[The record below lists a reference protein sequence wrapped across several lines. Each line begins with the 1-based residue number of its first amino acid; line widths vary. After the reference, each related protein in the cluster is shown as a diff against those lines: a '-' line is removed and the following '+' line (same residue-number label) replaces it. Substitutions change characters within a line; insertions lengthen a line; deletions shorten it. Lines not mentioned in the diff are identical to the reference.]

1 MMTYDFSP
9 LFRSAIGFDRIAK
22 MLEDVADQSVP
33 GYPPYNIEKLNDDA
47 YRITLAV
54 AGFGEDELSVETR
67 ENTLV
72 ISGSKKAEE
81 KDLNYLHRGIA
92 TRDFVRSFRIAD
104 HVKVVDALYDNGLL
118 HVELVRE
125 LPEAM
130 KPRRI
135 EVKAGKPS
143 VFGKAKSLLGGDKDQ
158 KAAA

>member
-33 GYPPYNIEKLNDDA
+33 GYPPYNIEKLNEDA

-54 AGFGEDELSVETR
+54 AGFAEDELTVESR

-72 ISGSKKAEE
+72 IAGAKKAGEE
-81 KDLNYLHRGIA
+81 ETNYLHRGIA

-104 HVKVVDALYDNGLL
+104 HVKVVNALFDNGLL

-130 KPRRI
+130 KPRTI
-135 EVKAGKPS
+135 EVKAGRPS
-143 VFGKAKSLLGGDKDQ
+143 ALEKAKQFLSGDKDQ
-158 KAAA
+158 KAA

>member
-67 ENTLV
+67 ENTLL
-72 ISGSKKAEE
+72 ISGSKKADE
-81 KDLNYLHRGIA
+81 KETNYLHRGIA

-104 HVKVVDALYDNGLL
+104 HVKVVEAAFDNGLL

-130 KPRRI
+130 KPRKI
-135 EVKAGKPS
+135 EVKSGKPS